1 MEQLGTKK
9 TWQGDTVALDES
21 DEEWYSQVI
30 GQSGEH
36 KTKQARYLKYLQSK
50 QEQGLLVQ
58 IFSIYAS
65 LVTCPVGIYILNNC
79 KGFPDGSDVKESA
92 CNAGDPVS
100 IPGLGRSLE
109 KGMAT
114 HSSILAWRIPWTE

>member
-36 KTKQARYLKYLQSK
+36 KTKQARYQSPG
-50 QEQGLLVQ
+50 E
-58 IFSIYAS
+58 
-65 LVTCPVGIYILNNC
+65 PVGLHS
-79 KGFPDGSDVKESA
+79 GLAPLGALHPQHWERHRDRTSDSNSTSLA
-92 CNAGDPVS
+92 
-100 IPGLGRSLE
+100 GLGLE
-109 KGMAT
+109 PMSAE
-114 HSSILAWRIPWTE
+114 HSSWEGRA

>member
-50 QEQGLLVQ
+50 QEQALLVQ
-58 IFSIYAS
+58 IISIYAS

-100 IPGLGRSLE
+100 IPGLERSLE

-114 HSSILAWRIPWTE
+114 CSNILA

>member
-58 IFSIYAS
+58 VFSIYAS
-65 LVTCPVGIYILNNC
+65 LVTCAVGIYILNHC

>member
-36 KTKQARYLKYLQSK
+36 KKKDK
-50 QEQGLLVQ
+50 
-58 IFSIYAS
+58 IFP
-65 LVTCPVGIYILNNC
+65 LTNKFVTNYKFL
-79 KGFPDGSDVKESA
+79 
-92 CNAGDPVS
+92 
-100 IPGLGRSLE
+100 
-109 KGMAT
+109 
-114 HSSILAWRIPWTE
+114 